1 MEWIQSLNKAI
12 DYIEDHLLE
21 SFSINDVALKV
32 HISTYH
38 FQRIFSV
45 LTGIS
50 MGEYIRNRRLS
61 LAGQAMTQKGAKVLD
76 VALTYG
82 YENAESF
89 SKAFERFHGI
99 KPSQAKK
106 QGALLK
112 SYNRMLIKLAIEGG
126 NILEYRIEKKPAFK
140 VVLAPHIFVSD
151 TCQLEIPEVWHD
163 FMSRFKEHGVCGEMG
178 VRIFDQESTNKFT
191 YGIGCHEKFVSHI
204 PSDFKIYEIPE
215 FTWAIFPCVGSM
227 PESIQELWGRI
238 YTEWLPQAEY
248 QFFDE
253 YDIEYYTEGDIHSE
267 DYKSEIWIPVI
278 KKRD

>member
-1 MEWIQSLNKAI
+1 MEWIQSLNTAI

-21 SFSINDVALKV
+21 SFSVNDVALKV

-99 KPSQAKK
+99 KPSPSKK
-106 QGALLK
+106 A
-112 SYNRMLIKLAIEGG
+112 R
-126 NILEYRIEKKPAFK
+126 RI
-140 VVLAPHIFVSD
+140 V
-151 TCQLEIPEVWHD
+151 
-163 FMSRFKEHGVCGEMG
+163 
-178 VRIFDQESTNKFT
+178 
-191 YGIGCHEKFVSHI
+191 
-204 PSDFKIYEIPE
+204 KII
-215 FTWAIFPCVGSM
+215 
-227 PESIQELWGRI
+227 
-238 YTEWLPQAEY
+238 
-248 QFFDE
+248 
-253 YDIEYYTEGDIHSE
+253 
-267 DYKSEIWIPVI
+267 
-278 KKRD
+278 